1 MQTNTFFNLITLLR
15 YIVLQSCKT
24 EFPKLRQKI
33 NMKNLGE
40 TILFNLLSYYCSYNH
55 VLICNWIT
63 RQGGEIT

>member
-15 YIVLQSCKT
+15 YIVLHSYKT

-33 NMKNLGE
+33 NMTNFGE
-40 TILFNLLSYYCSYNH
+40 TILFNLLSYYCIYDH
-55 VLICNWIT
+55 VLMCIT